1 MEAVDTFEDQIGPLL
16 QRDDAAQSK
25 ASEAAAK
32 PASKATS
39 APKPKKRPA
48 AGASD
53 GAPVK
58 ARGVKSVPEHLIPA
72 FVNHIRNNAR
82 LGAKDI
88 CTSFARDHDGEK
100 MSVRQIEENFKTLA
114 EKRKGEYVITAV
126 GYARPDS
133 AASSSTKARQHAP
146 RDARARRVDASP
158 ALFSLPS
165 PS

>member
-48 AGASD
+48 DGASD

-100 MSVRQIEENFKTLA
+100 IS
-114 EKRKGEYVITAV
+114 
-126 GYARPDS
+126 
-133 AASSSTKARQHAP
+133 
-146 RDARARRVDASP
+146 
-158 ALFSLPS
+158 
-165 PS
+165 

>member
-1 MEAVDTFEDQIGPLL
+1 MVMTQATSGSPHRMD
-16 QRDDAAQSK
+16 
-25 ASEAAAK
+25 
-32 PASKATS
+32 KATS

-48 AGASD
+48 DGASD

-100 MSVRQIEENFKTLA
+100 MSVRQIEEKFKTLA